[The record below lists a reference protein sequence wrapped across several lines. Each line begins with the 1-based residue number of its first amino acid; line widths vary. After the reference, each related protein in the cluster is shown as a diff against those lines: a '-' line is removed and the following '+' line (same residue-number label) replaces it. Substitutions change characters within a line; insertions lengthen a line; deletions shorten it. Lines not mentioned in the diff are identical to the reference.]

1 MRADGQERM
10 KIRLLGAHNCES
22 ASTRLPGI
30 VVENVLVLDA
40 GSVTSG
46 LSLQEQDAIEAIFL
60 THHHYDHIRD
70 MPALAMN
77 RFIMG
82 KSLDVYSTVPVRDAL
97 APLFDGT
104 LYPNFFERPP
114 GNPTLRFNVIEPGRV
129 VEVSGYRILPVSV
142 THAVPS
148 VGFQVTAK
156 DGKSLFYTG
165 DTGPGLTDCWRQTS
179 PQLLIIEAT
188 ISNTYENP
196 AGEAGHMTPAL
207 LRDELVSFR
216 ALKGYLPRVI
226 AVHMNPTMER
236 DIVTELAAV
245 ARELECS
252 ITPGREGM
260 ELEI

>member
-1 MRADGQERM
+1 M

-30 VVENVLVLDA
+30 VIDNVLVLDA

-46 LSLQEQDAIEAIFL
+46 LSLREQETIEAIFL

-77 RFIMG
+77 RFIIG
-82 KSLDVYSTVPVRDAL
+82 KSLDVYAMRAVREAL
-97 APLFDGT
+97 APLFDGA

-114 GNPTLRFNVIEPGRV
+114 ENPTLRFVALEPGHV
-129 VEVSGYRILPVSV
+129 VEISGYRILPVPV

-148 VGFQVTAK
+148 VGFQVTAQ

-165 DTGPGLTDCWRQTS
+165 DTGPGLSDCWRQIS
-179 PQLLIIEAT
+179 PRLLLIEVT
-188 ISNTYENP
+188 IADTYEKP
-196 AGEAGHMTPAL
+196 AGEAAHMTPAL
-207 LRDELVSFR
+207 LRDELMSFR
-216 ALKGYLPRVI
+216 ALKGYLPRVVV
-226 AVHMNPTMER
+226 VHMNPTIEKEII
-236 DIVTELAAV
+236 DQLVGV